1 MDKDTYLDLSIDFAN
16 IKSYDDYRS
25 VWGKIVPVKIK
36 MVEKNEQCKHN
47 LDDAFVYKTHYDKP
61 KDLCVALAHVLDLY
75 IFRASVGFPSWED
88 DPGVYKIHC
97 PDKKGTVWEIRRSA
111 SPD

>member
-1 MDKDTYLDLSIDFAN
+1 MNKDKYLDLGIDSAK
-16 IKSYDDYRS
+16 IQSYDDYRR
-25 VWGKIVPVKIK
+25 VWGKIAPVDIK
-36 MVEKNEQCKHN
+36 MVEKNEQCIHKPG
-47 LDDAFVYKTHYDKP
+47 DTFMYKTHYEKP
-61 KDLCVALAHVLDLY
+61 NDLCSALAHVLDLY

-88 DPGVYKIHC
+88 DPDVYKIHC